1 MNKPILFVTALSAC
15 AVSAPA
21 EEKEEARGA
30 AAANGATVAPA
41 PAPAAS
47 PAAASGRGV
56 EDPRAFV
63 QSTYDAYRRGGTDT
77 PPEWPV
83 HAYSDRLKA
92 LFDAYDA
99 WARQHDD
106 LVGSLD
112 FDWWVN
118 AQDWE
123 LRGVE
128 LSQEEE
134 GPDRRTIV
142 ARFDNAGR
150 TDINR
155 FRFVREGGRWYLDDV
170 VNGHRD
176 EEGWVLSELLRERPE

>member
-1 MNKPILFVTALSAC
+1 MWMFAALLA
-15 AVSAPA
+15 AAAPHSAPA
-21 EEKEEARGA
+21 APPASAAEAQA
-30 AAANGATVAPA
+30 
-41 PAPAAS
+41 
-47 PAAASGRGV
+47 RGV

-63 QSTYDAYRRGGTDT
+63 QAQFDAYRTEVA
-77 PPEWPV
+77 PEWPE
-83 HAYSDRLKA
+83 HAYSERLRG
-92 LFDAYDA
+92 LFAAYDA

-112 FDWWVN
+112 FDWWIN

-128 LSQEEE
+128 LHEEPE
-134 GPDRRTIV
+134 GPDRMTIL

-150 TDINR
+150 IDLNR
-155 FRFVREGGRWYLDDV
+155 FRFVRESGRWYLDDV

-176 EEGWVLSELLRERPE
+176 EEGWTLSQLLQERPE

>member
-1 MNKPILFVTALSAC
+1 MRILIAALAALASGQMTLEASA
-15 AVSAPA
+15 A
-21 EEKEEARGA
+21 
-30 AAANGATVAPA
+30 
-41 PAPAAS
+41 APAAQ
-47 PAAASGRGV
+47 AGRRGV

-63 QSTYDAYRRGGTDT
+63 QSTYDLYRAG
-77 PPEWPV
+77 PEAPIEWPS
-83 HAYSDRLKA
+83 HAYSDRLRG

-123 LRGVE
+123 LRSAE
-128 LSQEEE
+128 LSEEQD
-134 GPDRRTIV
+134 GPDRRTVV

-150 TDINR
+150 VDTSR
-155 FRFVREGGRWYLDDV
+155 FLFVRQGGRWYLDDV
-170 VNGHRD
+170 SNGD
-176 EEGWVLSELLRERPE
+176 AAQDGWVLSQLLRERPE